1 MTDVTANVARL
12 RAELGDRVTIVAVTK
27 TVPPDRITEA
37 LAAGITVFGENRVQ
51 EAKAKIPQVPG
62 RARWHMIGHLQT
74 NKVRDAVMLFE
85 MIQSVDSV
93 RVAREIEKWADRLG
107 RTMPVLLEV
116 NVAGERSKFGFR
128 PEELP
133 AAMRELES
141 LRRVEVRGLMTV
153 PPFCEDAEKVR
164 PYFRRLRQLRD
175 ELGLAELSMGMSH
188 DYRVAVEEGATMVRI
203 GTAIFGA
210 RARADAKETETSQS
224 IE

>member
-1 MTDVTANVARL
+1 MIDVAANVARL
-12 RAELGDRVTIVAVTK
+12 RNELGDRVTIVAVTK
-27 TVPPDRITEA
+27 TVPPEQVTMA
-37 LAAGITVFGENRVQ
+37 LHAGITVFGENRVQ

-93 RVAREIEKWADRLG
+93 RLAREIEKWAERLG

-116 NVAGERSKFGFR
+116 NVAGERSKYGFR
-128 PEELP
+128 PEDLP
-133 AAMRELES
+133 GVMRELES

-153 PPFCEDAEKVR
+153 PPFCEDVEQVR

-188 DYRVAVEEGATMVRI
+188 DYRVAVEEGVHQRSL
-203 GTAIFGA
+203 GA
-210 RARADAKETETSQS
+210 LLERVLGIASV
-224 IE
+224 